1 MKKNVG
7 SIDKTIRIIIGSV
20 LIIIGIFVQMSAW
33 WKTGLFIVAFI
44 AFATAFVSL

>member
-20 LIIIGIFVQMSAW
+20 LIIIGIFVQMSALH
-33 WKTGLFIVAFI
+33 GGRQDY
-44 AFATAFVSL
+44 S